1 MHDEYL
7 KTTTEA
13 LEAINFNGDI
23 INVKSFGSGII
34 NDTFL
39 VVCND
44 NDNKEEKYILQKINN
59 SIFKNIELLMK
70 NYCNICNYLKE
81 IVKNTHGDVDRQ
93 TITVIPTK
101 DGKSFFKDS
110 KGNYW
115 RAIKFIPNTITYDV
129 LESSNDFYKVG
140 KAFGKFQNMLSEY
153 NAENLYESI
162 PNFHNT
168 KERFNTFLSSVKNN
182 KVNRL
187 DKVREEV
194 NFILEREN
202 DTSILIDMYERGEL
216 PLRVTERGELPL
228 RVTHN
233 DTKISNILMD
243 EKTKEGICV
252 IDLDTIMP
260 GLSLYDFGD
269 AIRSGATHA
278 LEDEK
283 DLSKVYVDLEFFE
296 AFTKGFLEGT
306 NSTLTKNEIEML
318 PMGAKVIT
326 LEQGIRFLTDYLDGD
341 IYYKTSYEDQNLD
354 RTRTQ
359 LKLVR
364 DMELKWDKLKGIV
377 NKYVL
382 TNIVER

>member
-1 MHDEYL
+1 MHYEDL
-7 KTTTEA
+7 KITTEA
-13 LEAINFNGDI
+13 IEAINFNGSI
-23 INVKSFGSGII
+23 VNVKSFGSGII

-39 VVCND
+39 VVCKD
-44 NDNKEEKYILQKINN
+44 NDDKEEKYILQKINN
-59 SIFKNIELLMK
+59 SIFKNIEKLMK

-81 IVKNTHGDVDRQ
+81 IVKNNHGDVDRE

-115 RAIKFIPNTITYDV
+115 RSIKFISNTITYDV
-129 LESSNDFYKVG
+129 LESANDFYKFG

-153 NAENLYESI
+153 KAEDLYESI

-168 KERFNTFLSSVKNN
+168 KERFNIFLNAIKNN
-182 KVNRL
+182 KANRL
-187 DKVREEV
+187 ENVREEV
-194 NFILEREN
+194 NFILERKN
-202 DTSILIDMYERGEL
+202 DTSVLIDMY
-216 PLRVTERGELPL
+216 ERGELPL

-283 DLSKVYVDLEFFE
+283 DLSKVYIDLEFFE

-306 NSTLTKNEIEML
+306 NSTLTENEISML

-341 IYYKTSYEDQNLD
+341 VYYKTNYEDQNLD

-364 DMELKWDKLKGIV
+364 DIELKWDKLKCIV
-377 NKYVL
+377 DKYVL
-382 TNIVER
+382 NNIVEG

>member
-216 PLRVTERGELPL
+216 PLRVT
-228 RVTHN
+228 HN

>member
-153 NAENLYESI
+153 KAENLYESI

-168 KERFNTFLSSVKNN
+168 KERFNTFLSSVNNN

-187 DKVREEV
+187 DKVRDEV
-194 NFILEREN
+194 NFILERRN
-202 DTSILIDMYERGEL
+202 DTSILIDMY
-216 PLRVTERGELPL
+216 ERGELPL

-243 EKTKEGICV
+243 EKTKEGICI

>member
-1 MHDEYL
+1 MHEKSLEIAVEVL
-7 KTTTEA
+7 KSMK
-13 LEAINFNGDI
+13 FDGDV

-39 VVCND
+39 VTCKN
-44 NDNKEEKYILQKINN
+44 NKGNENKYILQKINS
-59 SIFKNIELLMK
+59 SIFKNVEKLME
-70 NYCNICNYLKE
+70 NYCGVCDYLKK
-81 IVKNTHGDVDRQ
+81 IVSENGGDVERE
-93 TITVIPTK
+93 TITVVPTNS
-101 DGKSFFKDS
+101 GKSYLKDS
-110 KGNYW
+110 LDNYW
-115 RAIKFIPNTITYDV
+115 RAIKFISDTVTYDV
-129 LESSNDFYKVG
+129 AESAEDFYKVG
-140 KAFGKFQNMLSEY
+140 KAFGEFQNKLAGY

-168 KERFNTFLSSVKNN
+168 KERFKTFLLAIENN
-182 KVNRL
+182 KARRL
-187 DKVREEV
+187 ESVRSEV
-194 NFILEREN
+194 DFILEREK
-202 DTSILIDMYERGEL
+202 DTSILLDLYEN
-216 PLRVTERGELPL
+216 GELPL

-243 EKTKEGICV
+243 ANTKNGICI

-283 DLSKVYVDLEFFE
+283 DLDKVYVDLEFFE

-306 NSTLTKNEIEML
+306 NSSLTEKEIEML

-326 LEQGIRFLTDYLDGD
+326 LEQAIRFLTDYLDGD
-341 IYYKTSYEDQNLD
+341 VYYKTSYSNQNLD

-359 LKLVR
+359 LKLVK
-364 DMELKWDKLKGIV
+364 DIEEKWNELNNIV
-377 NKYVL
+377 NKYVS
-382 TNIVER
+382 NSMV

>member
-1 MHDEYL
+1 MYDECL
-7 KTTTEA
+7 KITTEA
-13 LEAINFNGDI
+13 IEAINFKGDI
-23 INVKSFGSGII
+23 VNVKSFGSGII

-39 VVCND
+39 VVCKN
-44 NDNKEEKYILQKINN
+44 NDNKEEKYILQRINH
-59 SIFKNIELLMK
+59 SIFKNVEQLME
-70 NYCNICNYLKE
+70 NYCNVCDYLKE
-81 IVKNTHGDVDRQ
+81 VVKNNHGDVDRQ
-93 TITVIPTK
+93 TITVILTK
-101 DGKSFFKDS
+101 EGKSFFKDS
-110 KGNYW
+110 LGNYW
-115 RAIKFIPNTITYDV
+115 RAIKFISNTITYDV
-129 LESSNDFYKVG
+129 LESANDFYKAG
-140 KAFGKFQNMLSEY
+140 KAFGQFQNMLSEY
-153 NAENLYESI
+153 KAETLYESI

-168 KERFNTFLSSVKNN
+168 KERFKTFLIAIENN
-182 KVNRL
+182 KANRL
-187 DKVREEV
+187 DTVREEV

-202 DTSILIDMYERGEL
+202 DTSRLLDMYEG
-216 PLRVTERGELPL
+216 GELPL

-306 NSTLTKNEIEML
+306 DGSLTENEIIML

-341 IYYKTSYEDQNLD
+341 VYYKTSYEEQNLD

-364 DMELKWDKLKGIV
+364 DLELKWDKLNSIV
-377 NKYVL
+377 DKYVL
-382 TNIVER
+382 KNIVER

>member
-1 MHDEYL
+1 MHDKSLEIAV
-7 KTTTEA
+7 EA
-13 LEAINFNGDI
+13 LKSMKFDGDV

-39 VVCND
+39 VTCKN
-44 NDNKEEKYILQKINN
+44 NKGNENKYILQKINS
-59 SIFKNIELLMK
+59 SIFKNVEKLME
-70 NYCNICNYLKE
+70 NYCGVCDYLKK
-81 IVKNTHGDVDRQ
+81 IVSENGGDVERE
-93 TITVIPTK
+93 TITVVPTNS
-101 DGKSFFKDS
+101 GKSYLKDS
-110 KGNYW
+110 LDNYW
-115 RAIKFIPNTITYDV
+115 RAIKFISDTVTYDV
-129 LESSNDFYKVG
+129 AESAEDFYKVG
-140 KAFGKFQNMLSEY
+140 KAFGEFQNKLAGY

-168 KERFNTFLSSVKNN
+168 KERFKTFLLAIENN
-182 KVNRL
+182 KARRL
-187 DKVREEV
+187 ESVRSEV
-194 NFILEREN
+194 DFILEREK
-202 DTSILIDMYERGEL
+202 DTSILLDLYEN
-216 PLRVTERGELPL
+216 GELPL

-243 EKTKEGICV
+243 ANTKNGICI

-283 DLSKVYVDLEFFE
+283 DLDKVYVDLEFFE

-306 NSTLTKNEIEML
+306 NSSLTEKEIEML

-326 LEQGIRFLTDYLDGD
+326 LEQAIRFLTDYLDGD
-341 IYYKTSYEDQNLD
+341 VYYKTSYSNQNLD

-359 LKLVR
+359 LKLVK
-364 DMELKWDKLKGIV
+364 DIEEKWNELNNIV
-377 NKYVL
+377 NKYVS
-382 TNIVER
+382 NSMV

>member
-1 MHDEYL
+1 MYDKCLEI
-7 KTTTEA
+7 TVEA
-13 LEAINFNGDI
+13 LNAINFNGDV

-39 VVCND
+39 VVCKSNKD
-44 NDNKEEKYILQKINN
+44 KEERYILQKINH
-59 SIFKNIELLMK
+59 SIFKNVEKLME
-70 NYCNICNYLKE
+70 NYCNVCDYLKD
-81 IVKNTHGDVDRQ
+81 IVKQNGGDPDRQ

-101 DGKSFFKDS
+101 DGKKFFKDS
-110 KGNYW
+110 LNNYW

-129 LESSNDFYKVG
+129 IESANDFYKAG
-140 KAFGKFQNMLSEY
+140 KAFGQFQNMLSEY
-153 NAENLYESI
+153 NAESLYESI

-168 KERFNTFLSSVKNN
+168 KERFKTFLNAVENN
-182 KVNRL
+182 KAKRL

-194 NFILEREN
+194 NFILERKN
-202 DTSILIDMYERGEL
+202 DTSILLDMYKNN
-216 PLRVTERGELPL
+216 ELPL

-243 EKTKEGICV
+243 KETKEGICV

-283 DLSKVYVDLEFFE
+283 DLNKVYVDLDFFE

-306 NSTLTKNEIEML
+306 DSSLTEKEIEML

-341 IYYKTSYEDQNLD
+341 VYYKTSYEEQNLD

-359 LKLVR
+359 LKLVK
-364 DMELKWDKLKGIV
+364 DMELKWDNLKSIV
-377 NKYVL
+377 DKYVL
-382 TNIVER
+382 NNIVER